1 MWASQAVEQNGDRDT
16 KSVIKKRDQSTNGAA
31 YREEKYIE
39 RDTEAQSNFVLINEQ
54 SLNEESYK
62 LGFNKLGQRPNYS

>member
-1 MWASQAVEQNGDRDT
+1 MHLWNM
-16 KSVIKKRDQSTNGAA
+16 VIFILYMYNCPQQLINK
-31 YREEKYIE
+31 EEKYIE